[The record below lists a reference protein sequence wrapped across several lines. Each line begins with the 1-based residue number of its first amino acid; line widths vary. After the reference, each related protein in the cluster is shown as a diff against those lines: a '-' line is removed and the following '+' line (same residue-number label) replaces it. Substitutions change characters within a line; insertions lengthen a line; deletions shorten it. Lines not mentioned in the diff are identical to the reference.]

1 MLSKCANPA
10 CSTTLHYL
18 REGKVFK
25 IEPSTKQQNGESPRK
40 QPRSVEHFW
49 LCGPC
54 SESWTLLFDRELGI
68 RVTAKAPLVRHA
80 AAS

>member
-1 MLSKCANPA
+1 MLSKCANPE

-25 IEPSTKQQNGESPRK
+25 MEPDGKPRNGESPRK
-40 QPRSVEHFW
+40 QARRVEHLW
-49 LCGPC
+49 LSGPC
-54 SESWTLLFDRELGI
+54 SEFWKLLFDRESGV
-68 RVTAKAPLVRHA
+68 RVTAKPPLVKHA